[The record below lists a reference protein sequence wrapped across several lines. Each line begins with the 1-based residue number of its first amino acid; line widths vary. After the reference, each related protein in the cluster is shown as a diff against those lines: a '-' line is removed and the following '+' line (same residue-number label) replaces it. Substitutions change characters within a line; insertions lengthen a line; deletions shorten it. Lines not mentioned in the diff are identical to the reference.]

1 MYFSLTKKGEI
12 IIPAAKEG
20 GNFLPFFWSSEP
32 TGKNILPLMG
42 RSVSLLPLRRDGEG
56 YSSLPPLGRIGEGYS
71 FLFPLRED
79 FSSPGKN
86 ILPLKRNPSSLL
98 PLSLRKN
105 GEGYSSLFP

>member
-1 MYFSLTKKGEI
+1 
-12 IIPAAKEG
+12 
-20 GNFLPFFWSSEP
+20 
-32 TGKNILPLMG
+32 MG

-56 YSSLPPLGRIGEGYS
+56 YSSLLPLRRNGEGYSSLPRLERIGEGYS